1 MKVGDL
7 VTATWVRS
15 IQDEPKPV
23 LGIVLC
29 IDPEEI
35 GDNEEVEIM
44 WVKGWTD
51 RSNHSTENLR
61 VVSE

>member
-7 VTATWVRS
+7 VTATWAPS
-15 IQDEPKPV
+15 ISAAARNV

-35 GDNEEVEIM
+35 GDNEEAEVM
-44 WVKGWTD
+44 WVNGWTD